1 MTDVIEWRLPPRS
14 EYLTLVRAAVGVISG
29 GMSFNY
35 DEIIQLRVAIS
46 EAAQMATQ
54 WAIPNESEDTGAQL
68 VVRFTVQPD
77 RLVLLLTVSA
87 GLAGAAAGEPDDAGR
102 PLLQILVDAV
112 EFGGCG
118 ERDPS
123 LRLANYQPPRAVS
136 SAPRQLGG

>member
-1 MTDVIEWRLPPRS
+1 MTDVIELRLPPRS

-77 RLVLLLTVSA
+77 RLVLLLTVSE
-87 GLAGAAAGEPDDAGR
+87 GLAGAAAGEPDDEGR
-102 PLLQILVDAV
+102 ALLQSLVDEV
-112 EFGGCG
+112 EFGGGG
-118 ERDPS
+118 EREPS
-123 LRLANYQPPRAVS
+123 IRLVKYKPTVEV
-136 SAPRQLGG
+136 